1 MDVTGFSP
9 MNEETTDRKLNNI
22 DSIPSLSQLRLL
34 LDEERAAENKPAET
48 DYPVLFA
55 SDRFPSGIPSAS
67 QLRFLQAQEKKA
79 QEKKAQEKKTQ
90 ETEEQF
96 RVVRSVSRD
105 TFDSEENDDEPI
117 TAIPEEKEIRMA
129 PSKAEPKKTAVVKRA
144 VPARKEQSRTAVRLV
159 PKALRKKNHAKQDA
173 GKAIKDEPIQTF
185 APVEKQETESPEEKM
200 SASLASMKKIIGEL
214 AAAKKALN
222 APGEQPAES
231 NKITQEYAEP
241 ETDFFPD
248 FEAEEFVPEVK
259 EEQAEKKNSFF
270 FDKSEEYIVVPTK
283 RIEDTDADADEK
295 TEEKLNVSAEEESKK
310 TLNKKES
317 RRERKKKRRKR
328 REAASIEK
336 FTGSV
341 LDNLPTAQQI
351 EKSKPRHGHSSG
363 VEQDEKPSEKQLI
376 HERRRLNYRGDFFR
390 VIRNTIFTLITVSAV
405 AVLIAVLLLP
415 VLRIYG
421 ASMTPSLNESEIV
434 VSVKDGQFKTGDI
447 IAFYYN
453 NKILVKRV
461 IAQAGDW
468 VNIDKD
474 GTVSI
479 NGEIIDEP
487 YVQEKALGEC
497 DIEMPYQVP
506 EDRVFV
512 MGDYRDVSID
522 SRSTTVG
529 PVAKDQIVGRI
540 VYRIWPVQ
548 TFGKV
553 D

>member
-67 QLRFLQAQEKKA
+67 QLRFLKA
-79 QEKKAQEKKTQ
+79 QEKKKQ
-90 ETEEQF
+90 ETEDSF
-96 RVVRSVSRD
+96 RVVRTVSRD
-105 TFDSEENDDEPI
+105 AFDSEEKDEAPI
-117 TAIPEEKEIRMA
+117 KAIPEEKEIRMA
-129 PSKAEPKKTAVVKRA
+129 PSKAEPKKAAVVKRA
-144 VPARKEQSRTAVRLV
+144 VPARKEQSRAAVRLV
-159 PKALRKKNHAKQDA
+159 PKALRKKNPAKQETS
-173 GKAIKDEPIQTF
+173 KAVKAEAIQTF
-185 APVEKQETESPEEKM
+185 APVEEQETVSPEEKM

-214 AAAKKALN
+214 AAAKKALD
-222 APGEQPAES
+222 APGKQPAES

-241 ETDFFPD
+241 ENDFSPD
-248 FEAEEFVPEVK
+248 FEAEEFVPEAK
-259 EEQAEKKNSFF
+259 EKQAEKKNSFF

-295 TEEKLNVSAEEESKK
+295 TEEELNVSAEESKK

-341 LDNLPTAQQI
+341 LDSLPTAQQI

>member
-1 MDVTGFSP
+1 MKTRLWGVTGC
-9 MNEETTDRKLNNI
+9 
-22 DSIPSLSQLRLL
+22 Q
-34 LDEERAAENKPAET
+34 
-48 DYPVLFA
+48 
-55 SDRFPSGIPSAS
+55 
-67 QLRFLQAQEKKA
+67 
-79 QEKKAQEKKTQ
+79 KT
-90 ETEEQF
+90 
-96 RVVRSVSRD
+96 
-105 TFDSEENDDEPI
+105 I
-117 TAIPEEKEIRMA
+117 C
-129 PSKAEPKKTAVVKRA
+129 
-144 VPARKEQSRTAVRLV
+144 
-159 PKALRKKNHAKQDA
+159 
-173 GKAIKDEPIQTF
+173 
-185 APVEKQETESPEEKM
+185 
-200 SASLASMKKIIGEL
+200 
-214 AAAKKALN
+214 
-222 APGEQPAES
+222 
-231 NKITQEYAEP
+231 
-241 ETDFFPD
+241 
-248 FEAEEFVPEVK
+248 
-259 EEQAEKKNSFF
+259 
-270 FDKSEEYIVVPTK
+270 
-283 RIEDTDADADEK
+283 
-295 TEEKLNVSAEEESKK
+295 KK

-317 RRERKKKRRKR
+317 RREKKKKRRKR

-341 LDNLPTAQQI
+341 LDSLPTAQQI

>member
-1 MDVTGFSP
+1 M
-9 MNEETTDRKLNNI
+9 
-22 DSIPSLSQLRLL
+22 
-34 LDEERAAENKPAET
+34 
-48 DYPVLFA
+48 
-55 SDRFPSGIPSAS
+55 
-67 QLRFLQAQEKKA
+67 
-79 QEKKAQEKKTQ
+79 
-90 ETEEQF
+90 
-96 RVVRSVSRD
+96 
-105 TFDSEENDDEPI
+105 
-117 TAIPEEKEIRMA
+117 
-129 PSKAEPKKTAVVKRA
+129 
-144 VPARKEQSRTAVRLV
+144 
-159 PKALRKKNHAKQDA
+159 
-173 GKAIKDEPIQTF
+173 
-185 APVEKQETESPEEKM
+185 
-200 SASLASMKKIIGEL
+200 
-214 AAAKKALN
+214 
-222 APGEQPAES
+222 
-231 NKITQEYAEP
+231 
-241 ETDFFPD
+241 
-248 FEAEEFVPEVK
+248 
-259 EEQAEKKNSFF
+259 
-270 FDKSEEYIVVPTK
+270 
-283 RIEDTDADADEK
+283 
-295 TEEKLNVSAEEESKK
+295 
-310 TLNKKES
+310 
-317 RRERKKKRRKR
+317 
-328 REAASIEK
+328 
-336 FTGSV
+336 
-341 LDNLPTAQQI
+341 
-351 EKSKPRHGHSSG
+351 
-363 VEQDEKPSEKQLI
+363 
-376 HERRRLNYRGDFFR
+376 
-390 VIRNTIFTLITVSAV
+390 
-405 AVLIAVLLLP
+405 LIAVLLLP